1 MTMKTNFGPKT
12 FIDLF
17 QEQGDEMSSD
27 MISRRDFLLSAA
39 LSLAALNFG
48 CSISRLTGDKSKT
61 ALIYATKYGATRDTA
76 HWIRKGMKR
85 DVDLLDIEA
94 ISYPDTASGY
104 DSFIIGS
111 GVWTGGTH
119 KKFSD
124 LLSSQTEKLN
134 GKIVASFVVCGTD
147 GSTESGKKRI
157 DGYFEQFH
165 APLKEKPPLS
175 EYLGGRIIV
184 EKLTDED
191 REALIKFY
199 RTYLKSELTSWDKT
213 DPNKAGLFGKD
224 AARLLSKDIHEQ
236 RDLPEKERAY

>member
-1 MTMKTNFGPKT
+1 
-12 FIDLF
+12 
-17 QEQGDEMSSD
+17 MSSD

-48 CSISRLTGDKSKT
+48 CSISGLMGEKSRS

-76 HWIRKGMKR
+76 HWIRNGINK

-94 ISYPDTASGY
+94 VSYPDIASGY

-111 GVWTGGTH
+111 GVWTGGVH
-119 KKFSD
+119 KNFSD
-124 LLSSQTEKLN
+124 FLSSQAEKLN
-134 GKIVASFVVCGTD
+134 GKIIASFIVCGTD
-147 GSTESGKKRI
+147 GTTGSGRKRI

-165 APLKEKPPLS
+165 APLKKMPLMS
-175 EYLGGRIIV
+175 EYFGGRIIV

-213 DPNKAGLFGKD
+213 DPDKARLFGKE
-224 AARLLSKDIHEQ
+224 ASHLLSKDAGQ
-236 RDLPEKERAY
+236 RGLPEKERIY